1 MGLYTDI
8 LWCVSVLFKLVHSS
22 VMSSRK
28 WDQNILVVIELVQP
42 CNFTK
47 YLLSFWWLNIKKTS
61 HFKKVVRIPTS
72 SKQNL
77 KNILPPFCRLNE
89 WCNYESWKMILGFL
103 AFFLI
108 KQVNMALSYHSL
120 FFIGLWSYQLGVR
133 KSITFWQKLFF
144 FLFLEEI
151 KRWPL
156 KNMKPSTFLQKKFC
170 YQIH

>member
-28 WDQNILVVIELVQP
+28 WDQNILVCSNWISAALQFHEISFIILMIEYKENV
-42 CNFTK
+42 
-47 YLLSFWWLNIKKTS
+47 SFLKG
-61 HFKKVVRIPTS
+61 

-89 WCNYESWKMILGFL
+89 WCNYESWKIILGFL

-108 KQVNMALSYHSL
+108 KQVNMALSYHFL

-133 KSITFWQKLFF
+133 KSITFWQKLVF

-156 KNMKPSTFLQKKFC
+156 KNMKPSTFFAKKFC